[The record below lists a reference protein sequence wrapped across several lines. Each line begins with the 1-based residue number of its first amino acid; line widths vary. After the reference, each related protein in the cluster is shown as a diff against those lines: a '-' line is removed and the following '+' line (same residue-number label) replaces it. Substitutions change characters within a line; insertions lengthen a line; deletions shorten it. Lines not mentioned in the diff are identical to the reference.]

1 MHICIWRRQ
10 EATCGAVRIYSR
22 GCLFLE
28 EESRS
33 KCPSGMWMS
42 VSAPQTICCYQNKAT
57 GWQKWMQIHFYFQNI
72 DVLTNLL
79 QFACNTESMTAE
91 SKNAK
96 KKITSRN
103 IFLSVFPHVFNAGS
117 RVQDVWSKQLR
128 EWLFWVSHHAKI
140 REKLSRFKLRTVLV
154 WTWSLIYRQSFTI
167 LYSTTWSVYWFMWIL
182 ITFLTWTYNSMLTK
196 NNIISFR
203 DNK

>member
-1 MHICIWRRQ
+1 
-10 EATCGAVRIYSR
+10 
-22 GCLFLE
+22 
-28 EESRS
+28 
-33 KCPSGMWMS
+33 
-42 VSAPQTICCYQNKAT
+42 
-57 GWQKWMQIHFYFQNI
+57 MQIHFYFQNI

-128 EWLFWVSHHAKI
+128 EWLF
-140 REKLSRFKLRTVLV
+140 
-154 WTWSLIYRQSFTI
+154 
-167 LYSTTWSVYWFMWIL
+167 
-182 ITFLTWTYNSMLTK
+182 
-196 NNIISFR
+196 
-203 DNK
+203 